1 MNEDI
6 VLNFSSPCGRYTLTF
21 EDDGKVGYAYLKE
34 GDKIVGDV
42 WLYNRCETP
51 SKPEWKDRS
60 KAPFANP
67 SGYAA
72 EGGTVREKIEPN
84 AVKVNWEED
93 TGKLEAYVY
102 IFEDLYGIL
111 GVGDKPGFARH
122 ALKNGPLAK
131 IIEIE

>member
-6 VLNFSSPCGRYTLTF
+6 VLNFSSPCGRYILTF

-34 GDKIVGDV
+34 GDEIVGDV

-51 SKPEWKDRS
+51 SEPEWKDRS

-67 SGYAA
+67 LGYAT

-84 AVKVNWEED
+84 SVKVNWEED

-102 IFEDLYGIL
+102 VFEDLYGVL